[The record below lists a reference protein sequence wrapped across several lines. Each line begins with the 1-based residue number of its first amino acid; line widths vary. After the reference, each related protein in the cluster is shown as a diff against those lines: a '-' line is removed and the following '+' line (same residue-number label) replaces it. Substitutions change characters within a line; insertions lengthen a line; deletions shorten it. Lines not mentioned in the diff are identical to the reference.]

1 MCQINRDILIFTG
14 ISVIS
19 PSTIITFTC
28 TEMHNP
34 IVTDFV
40 IIGIS
45 RETDG
50 NKTWQGGEIQ
60 WVLYKIICLYYYLL
74 S

>member
-1 MCQINRDILIFTG
+1 
-14 ISVIS
+14 
-19 PSTIITFTC
+19 
-28 TEMHNP
+28 MHNP